1 MTSPP
6 MTSPQLVIRLP
17 HLLALGGAI
26 CVFLCGCGAQEE
38 IPVES
43 NVVERVAAKPQAKI
57 KPSEEEPGSEEPG
70 SEEPSVDETENI
82 SEPVA
87 DAFESPFPDRVELFV
102 APKRQGRGA
111 KKSADGIDNTVELLG
126 FVNVDGQRV
135 ILSIDGLVSPLAEG
149 SQEAG
154 IEVISIQPPAVVLQR
169 GRQRWQVNLEY

>member
-1 MTSPP
+1 
-6 MTSPQLVIRLP
+6 MTSPQSIIRFP
-17 HLLALGGAI
+17 HLLALGGAL
-26 CVFLCGCGAQEE
+26 CLLLCGCGAQEE
-38 IPVES
+38 IPIES
-43 NVVERVAAKPQAKI
+43 RVVENIAAKPQAEVE
-57 KPSEEEPGSEEPG
+57 PSEEEPGTVETLG
-70 SEEPSVDETENI
+70 DENEIENI

-87 DAFESPFPDRVELFV
+87 DAFEPPFPDRVELFV
-102 APKRQGRGA
+102 APKRQGRGV
-111 KKSADGIDNTVELLG
+111 KKSADGIDNAVVLLG